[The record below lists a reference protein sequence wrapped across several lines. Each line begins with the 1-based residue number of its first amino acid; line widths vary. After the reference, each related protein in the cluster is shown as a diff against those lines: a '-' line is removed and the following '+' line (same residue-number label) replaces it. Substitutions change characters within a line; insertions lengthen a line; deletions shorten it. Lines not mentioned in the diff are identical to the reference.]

1 MSMPK
6 HHHSFGRG
14 LLMSTVYCLCVAL
27 IFQAFRVTYDTGY
40 SFLYSMPQD
49 LLVSLGFG
57 YGAVCSAHLIIR
69 LKPSLTFNQVN
80 ALALI
85 CGVSLGSLNTLYWS
99 KDTLHDFFMVILLGL
114 IFSSICFFIFYM
126 YELKQNAQHELEI
139 AKRFQSEQEK
149 ALILSQLKQ
158 LQSQI
163 EPHFLF
169 NTLANLSV
177 LIDKDPAVAK
187 TLLGKLTDLLRATL
201 KKNRGDRVTLEDELS
216 LIDAYLGIQQIRLG
230 ERLHYE
236 IHCDASQHALLLPP
250 MLIQPLAENAIKHGI
265 EPQSRPGKIEVDI
278 EAKNESLLIRVK
290 DNGRGLDPQAE
301 SGMIQAS
308 GIGLENIRQ
317 RLQALYDGQ
326 ARLTVRENET
336 GGVSAEI
343 ALPLSG
349 LTQGV

>member
-1 MSMPK
+1 M
-6 HHHSFGRG
+6 
-14 LLMSTVYCLCVAL
+14 
-27 IFQAFRVTYDTGY
+27 
-40 SFLYSMPQD
+40 
-49 LLVSLGFG
+49 
-57 YGAVCSAHLIIR
+57 
-69 LKPSLTFNQVN
+69 
-80 ALALI
+80 
-85 CGVSLGSLNTLYWS
+85 
-99 KDTLHDFFMVILLGL
+99 
-114 IFSSICFFIFYM
+114 
-126 YELKQNAQHELEI
+126 
-139 AKRFQSEQEK
+139 
-149 ALILSQLKQ
+149 
-158 LQSQI
+158 
-163 EPHFLF
+163 
-169 NTLANLSV
+169 
-177 LIDKDPAVAK
+177 
-187 TLLGKLTDLLRATL
+187 
-201 KKNRGDRVTLEDELS
+201 TLEDELS